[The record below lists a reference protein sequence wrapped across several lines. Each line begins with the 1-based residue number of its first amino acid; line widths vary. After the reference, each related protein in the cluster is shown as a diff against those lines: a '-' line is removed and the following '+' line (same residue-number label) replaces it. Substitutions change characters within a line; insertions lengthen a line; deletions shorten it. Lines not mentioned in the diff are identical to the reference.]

1 MKIILWWTYITCCFK
16 NSEIF
21 EKTGKYF
28 GKVYFKNK
36 SFSKKLYNRIHV
48 GIYDAKKP
56 HSFKYSAIKPGGLKK
71 LHYPIFYKFWTHV
84 VLGENY

>member
-1 MKIILWWTYITCCFK
+1 MYYVLRQKQWNIWK
-16 NSEIF
+16 NGNS
-21 EKTGKYF
+21 KYF
-28 GKVYFKNK
+28 GELYFKNK